1 VQIAVQQRGNP
12 EFDTVVPRHVSG
24 LFNRRTV
31 STLLP
36 RSPRMEFVV
45 SRFSKLFVAIVIV
58 LTPLTTS
65 GCGSFCLPGGSCIA
79 I

>member
-1 VQIAVQQRGNP
+1 
-12 EFDTVVPRHVSG
+12 
-24 LFNRRTV
+24 
-31 STLLP
+31 
-36 RSPRMEFVV
+36 MEFVV

-65 GCGSFCLPGGSCIA
+65 GCGSFCIPGGSCIS